1 LGLSHLQAVHA
12 VESTDDGMPLH
23 ADGLFG
29 VTLIPMGNKENRI
42 TRFLTRESF
51 IAPRTPEVVELMA
64 AEQAKIAE
72 LAAQGAVE
80 AAYAAADNSAMW
92 LVWNRE
98 SQADLE
104 EAHKTLP
111 LHDYLQSDITLL
123 VDEA

>member
-1 LGLSHLQAVHA
+1 
-12 VESTDDGMPLH
+12 M
-23 ADGLFG
+23 
-29 VTLIPMGNKENRI
+29 
-42 TRFLTRESF
+42 RFLTRESF
-51 IAPRTPEVVELMA
+51 IAPPTPEVVELIA

-72 LAAQGAVE
+72 LVAQGAVE